1 MLRRSIYLKGQKALI
16 HWEKVSKFWYQVIST
31 TLGRHT
37 HSCDNSLCR
46 EWKWQ
51 KGAKWNHAPNSA
63 FYSHFLRGRE
73 KLLCCFQNSKKRLL
87 GKKVCTSVFSQW
99 HFKALTGGGMNGV
112 RASPR
117 AYGVIHGLVWLP
129 DPSPTATTFSASTS
143 GGAHCWALQLIKLTM
158 KLEVLLLLTGNA
170 SFNNSMAEENMIFA
184 VSCSTLML

>member
-63 FYSHFLRGRE
+63 FYSHFLRGKE
-73 KLLCCFQNSKKRLL
+73 KNYCVASRIVRKGYWARKC
-87 GKKVCTSVFSQW
+87 VPVFFPNGISRPSQVVGW
-99 HFKALTGGGMNGV
+99 MVWEPALEPMVSSMGWFGCLT
-112 RASPR
+112 P
-117 AYGVIHGLVWLP
+117 
-129 DPSPTATTFSASTS
+129 
-143 GGAHCWALQLIKLTM
+143 ALQQQHFQQVHLVGHT
-158 KLEVLLLLTGNA
+158 
-170 SFNNSMAEENMIFA
+170 AEP
-184 VSCSTLML
+184 CSL